1 MCIHIKLSK
10 EKGLNVEKN
19 NTQKNVLNTLTE
31 IAFLY
36 TYTSKEASFTL
47 PQNTSPKVKRMI
59 LWEKVKE
66 K

>member
-19 NTQKNVLNTLTE
+19 NTKKNVLNILTE

-36 TYTSKEASFTL
+36 MYTSTEASF
-47 PQNTSPKVKRMI
+47 I
-59 LWEKVKE
+59 LY
-66 K
+66 